1 MSSFPTRITNVYTKP
16 YIHKAHTTSQNE
28 IKQILQFRRISSNMK
43 PCDMWNSKINEFIQK
58 IIPVL
63 KKQAVQH
70 LMQLNMLKLIVT
82 DIIDSKNDFA
92 FLISLIKKDRQ
103 SVLFFEA
110 CSEVNHKLIHQ
121 HGINLIDTIK
131 NHWEL
136 INPENKIS
144 YNYITGIM
152 DSRLTHCRRN
162 ECINCSTDCDQESII
177 RCESCRMASYCSVEH
192 LKLDSIHH
200 NKEECV
206 RFLSMRNSPT
216 GLIIK

>member
-1 MSSFPTRITNVYTKP
+1 MSSFPTIITNVYTKP

-103 SVLFFEA
+103 YCL
-110 CSEVNHKLIHQ
+110 L
-121 HGINLIDTIK
+121 
-131 NHWEL
+131 
-136 INPENKIS
+136 
-144 YNYITGIM
+144 
-152 DSRLTHCRRN
+152 
-162 ECINCSTDCDQESII
+162 CDLLHLLSGFHVH
-177 RCESCRMASYCSVEH
+177 RYEH
-192 LKLDSIHH
+192 
-200 NKEECV
+200 
-206 RFLSMRNSPT
+206 
-216 GLIIK
+216 